1 MIAPV
6 QDNINKCHFN
16 LNIDSRSQKLGN
28 MIVKTFADLRMSD
41 IVEAIDVTIYRIPV
55 RVHLELTYI
64 LSYVHT

>member
-16 LNIDSRSQKLGN
+16 LNIDSRSQELGN
-28 MIVKTFADLRMSD
+28 MIMKTFADLRMSD
-41 IVEAIDVTIYRIPV
+41 IVEAIDATIYRIPV

-64 LSYVHT
+64 PSYVHT